1 MDPFEVANPILDKHP
16 DAIAH
21 IADGVSMWDDNS
33 FPEVAA
39 LRKDCKQYILIVKHH
54 TQSTEA
60 GVQDISICS
69 SCGRNEVEASALSAI
84 RSQDNR
90 KINAEMMAAFQYR
103 VKRSNQHMGPG
114 VGSERELRS
123 KQSRRRRFR
132 GQIKAKPRI
141 HKTKRRAAALISH
154 GQNTTPTEEDRKIV
168 RSEMKIQSEGS
179 SRVPNSAK
187 KMRLEQSSERR
198 QQAVDRVAMRT
209 MKGLSVPLSENLDT
223 AFATIP
229 AKINGRMKL
238 KSMKR
243 TKFLSLTKD
252 ELGIREISF
261 NESEKGIGVLVQLLI
276 AWNIENDTADPEN
289 LLLLTA
295 APPEM

>member
-1 MDPFEVANPILDKHP
+1 
-16 DAIAH
+16 
-21 IADGVSMWDDNS
+21 
-33 FPEVAA
+33 
-39 LRKDCKQYILIVKHH
+39 
-54 TQSTEA
+54 
-60 GVQDISICS
+60 
-69 SCGRNEVEASALSAI
+69 
-84 RSQDNR
+84 
-90 KINAEMMAAFQYR
+90 MMAAFQYR
-103 VKRSNQHMGPG
+103 VKQESNQHMGPG

-132 GQIKAKPRI
+132 GQIIAKPWI
-141 HKTKRRAAALISH
+141 HKTKRRAAALIFH
-154 GQNTTPTEEDRKIV
+154 GQNTTPTEEDQKIV

-198 QQAVDRVAMRT
+198 QQAAVDRVAIRT

-243 TKFLSLTKD
+243 TKFLSLAKD
-252 ELGIREISF
+252 ELWRREISF
-261 NESEKGIGVLVQLLI
+261 NENEKGIGVLVQLLI

-289 LLLLTA
+289 LLLLTE